1 MPREIGKAKAKE
13 LMFTGEPLSANEA
26 YQLGIVNQVVKKSE
40 GKEAA
45 EQLAQKIAGKSLQSL
60 SRMKDLINKTEQ
72 LSLTDGLKE
81 EEAAFKEIFA
91 TEDSQEGI
99 KAFLEKRKPKFKHR

>member
-1 MPREIGKAKAKE
+1 REIGKAKAKE
-13 LMFTGEPLSANEA
+13 LMFTGDPLSAEKA
-26 YQLGIVNQVVKKSE
+26 CELGIVNQVVKKSA

-45 EQLAQKIAGKSLQSL
+45 EELAHKIAAKSLQSL
-60 SRMKDLINKTEQ
+60 SRIKDLINKTEQ
-72 LSLTDGLKE
+72 LSLTEGLLE
-81 EEAAFKEIFA
+81 EEAAFKDIFA